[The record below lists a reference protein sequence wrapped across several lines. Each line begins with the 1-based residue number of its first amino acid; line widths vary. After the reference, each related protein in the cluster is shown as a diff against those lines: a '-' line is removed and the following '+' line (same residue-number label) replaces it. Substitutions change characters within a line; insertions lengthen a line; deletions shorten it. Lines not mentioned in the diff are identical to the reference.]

1 LPALNVGV
9 LLPVNIFHRLQM
21 GCTVSTDKPLAKPE
35 GSTTAAGPGERSS
48 PETAPPPAP
57 AASAIPVHVAAADTA
72 SLVRSLRELSGEVG
86 DSLSVVKGDVSHLR
100 QDLKEECADINQTLR
115 ELRAT
120 LEILTYRDQGV
131 SPAETA
137 AG

>member
-1 LPALNVGV
+1 
-9 LLPVNIFHRLQM
+9 M
-21 GCTVSTDKPLAKPE
+21 
-35 GSTTAAGPGERSS
+35 
-48 PETAPPPAP
+48 
-57 AASAIPVHVAAADTA
+57 
-72 SLVRSLRELSGEVG
+72 RSLRELSGEVG

-131 SPAETA
+131 SPAER
-137 AG
+137 